1 MSQRPVHRRRADRTT
16 SASRALSAHTHNI
29 NMSSLRRTVHES
41 LPYVDPDPTPA
52 QRAAAQALID
62 TELDASPAVGDHPDL
77 PTAYAPRFTPALEAE
92 LARVAG
98 SADPTKPT
106 PLRAIDTKRYEAQDD
121 DDDDDGQTQPKD
133 PAALEASLGRAHT
146 LHAYL
151 RLRREHLALLD
162 APEGRNA
169 WLVGNWQLEAELR
182 TVEAELAAARRSVD
196 AAALRRRRAQDGA
209 APELRGLDES
219 WRKGVGQAIEVE
231 VAAVA
236 LRAEL
241 DAAAAARFQQEQAV

>member
-1 MSQRPVHRRRADRTT
+1 
-16 SASRALSAHTHNI
+16 
-29 NMSSLRRTVHES
+29 MSSLRTTIHES

-62 TELDASPAVGDHPDL
+62 AELDASPAPPTGDHPDL
-77 PTAYAPRFTPALEAE
+77 PAAYAPRFTPALEAE

-98 SADPTKPT
+98 SADPAKPT

-121 DDDDDGQTQPKD
+121 DDDESPPKD

-169 WLVGNWQLEAELR
+169 WLVGNWQLEAELKA
-182 TVEAELAAARRSVD
+182 VEAELAAARRSVD
-196 AAALRRRRAQDGA
+196 ATALRRRRAQDEA
-209 APELRGLDES
+209 APELRGLEES